1 MRAILRCLLAATGLI
16 AATLIAAP
24 GARAADRW
32 FTTSDGVRLHYIEQ
46 GPGFLQPRGRTVV
59 LIPGWTMPAWIFQ
72 AQIADFARSW
82 HVVALDPRGQGD
94 SDVASTG
101 YEPYRRG
108 QDIAELL
115 DRLGP
120 QPVVLMGWSL
130 GVLDALA
137 YVHAHGDT
145 RLAGLV
151 LVDNSV
157 GEDPAPAP
165 SRAAVPSRRRNHTRA
180 APPVSREESMRAFVR
195 GMFRT
200 APSADYID
208 RLTEATLRTP
218 PWAAAALLAYP
229 VPRSFWREA
238 VYSTAKPVLYV
249 VRPTLAGQAANL
261 ESHHAAA
268 DSVVMQGVGHAMFV
282 DDPARFDAT
291 VVSFIRR
298 RVWS

>member
-1 MRAILRCLLAATGLI
+1 MVAAFRRLGLLLCLFAGQAWAATS
-16 AATLIAAP
+16 AT
-24 GARAADRW
+24 AADRW

-46 GPGFLQPRGRTVV
+46 GAGRTIV
-59 LIPGWTMPAWIFQ
+59 LVPGWTMPAWIFQ
-72 AQIADFARSW
+72 AQIADFSRTW
-82 HVVALDPRGQGD
+82 HVVALDPRGQGE
-94 SDVASTG
+94 SDVAASG

-115 DRLGP
+115 DRVGG

-137 YVHAHGDT
+137 YVHQYGDT
-145 RLAGLV
+145 RIAGLV
-151 LVDNSV
+151 LIDNSV

-165 SRAAVPSRRRNHTRA
+165 SREA
-180 APPVSREESMRAFVR
+180 APPRRRGRAPKISREEAMHAFVR

-200 APSADYID
+200 APSADYLD

-218 PWAAAALLAYP
+218 AWAASALLAYP
-229 VPRSFWREA
+229 VPRSFWRDA
-238 VYSTAKPVLYV
+238 VYSTSKPVLYV
-249 VRPTLAGQAANL
+249 VRPGLAGQAANL

-268 DSVVMQGVGHAMFV
+268 DSVVMQGVGHALFV
-282 DDPARFDAT
+282 DDPVRFDAT